1 MRNRDRA
8 FLADDVEDPGASL
21 SPHGSAG
28 MAASASS
35 SSLASDGSH
44 PSLGAE
50 REKRGIAWNSK
61 SRWGYYLSWK
71 SYLWSRLFDGKFSSL
86 LSSFGSSSVV
96 ADGAASA
103 ASPGGAGGSVLA
115 GTKTSREHSSF
126 RVIGVEIGWL
136 SPFAQYA
143 FCAAGVMIF
152 LILYG
157 ILQEHVVMNKFKRS
171 LGWFVTF
178 LQLGGYGIFANLMDS
193 FMGNYKKEHKIPLY
207 MYIILGF
214 LQVIMQGFTNLS
226 MKYLNYPAKTM
237 FKSSRVIMTML
248 VGVGFMGKKYT
259 KVEYTVGMCILVGLS
274 VFVIADAGTSPEFSL
289 RGLVLILLAVVAD
302 ATILNIQDHCL
313 VKYQTTHDELIY
325 YSFSIAAVFA
335 AAISFI
341 TGNSLKCLL
350 FI

>member
-1 MRNRDRA
+1 MPPG
-8 FLADDVEDPGASL
+8 LSVTSIPSYVADDA
-21 SPHGSAG
+21 
-28 MAASASS
+28 
-35 SSLASDGSH
+35 SH
-44 PSLGAE
+44 PALNGE
-50 REKRGIAWNSK
+50 REKKGMPWNSK
-61 SRWGYYLSWK
+61 SLWGYYLSWK
-71 SYLWSRLFDGKFSSL
+71 SYLWSRLFDGKLPYSYSDIASSTNI
-86 LSSFGSSSVV
+86 S
-96 ADGAASA
+96 DGASGSTSTIK
-103 ASPGGAGGSVLA
+103 SPR
-115 GTKTSREHSSF
+115 REHSSF

-136 SPFAQYA
+136 SPLAQYS

-193 FMGNYKKEHKIPLY
+193 VVGNYKKEHKIPLY

-248 VGVGFMGKKYT
+248 VGVCVMGKRYT
-259 KVEYTVGMCILVGLS
+259 MVDYTVGICILVGLS
-274 VFVIADAGTSPEFSL
+274 VFVVADAGTSPEFSF

-302 ATILNIQDHCL
+302 ATILNIQDYCL

-335 AAISFI
+335 AIISFV
-341 TGNSLKCLL
+341 TGKSTIVCV
-350 FI
+350 